1 MIRSTKSSNSGQN
14 VTRLLPAVTKYDPFS
29 AKLIAFTFVDTLL
42 LATCKIGRIRKK
54 KVKVDQK
61 SVNWEDKKK
70 KVKVVKILDIWICS
84 RHDRASFVMSR
95 SFPSKANR
103 WGKVG

>member
-54 KVKVDQK
+54 KVKADQK

-70 KVKVVKILDIWICS
+70 EGESFQNFGHLDLL
-84 RHDRASFVMSR
+84 
-95 SFPSKANR
+95 KT
-103 WGKVG
+103 